1 MTDCILHIGC
11 TTKGGYGLV
20 GYKGK
25 TQLAH
30 RVSYIKS
37 KGEIPTG
44 MVIMHT
50 CDNPLCIN
58 SEHLVAG
65 TQRDNRMDC
74 VTKGRANVSR
84 GEYHYGAKLTEA
96 IVREIRASNL
106 TNTELSKMYGIHR
119 RTISDARC
127 GKTWRHI

>member
-1 MTDCILHIGC
+1 MTDCILHTGC

-58 SEHLVAG
+58 PEHLVAG

-74 VTKGRANVSR
+74 VTKGRDNASR
-84 GEYHYGAKLTEA
+84 GEEHYGAKLTEA

-106 TNTELSKMYGIHR
+106 TNTELSEMYGIHR